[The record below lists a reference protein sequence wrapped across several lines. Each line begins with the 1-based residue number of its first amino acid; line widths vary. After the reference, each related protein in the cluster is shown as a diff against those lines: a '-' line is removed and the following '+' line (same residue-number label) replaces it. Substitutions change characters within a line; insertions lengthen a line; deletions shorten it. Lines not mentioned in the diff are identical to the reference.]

1 MCGDSVVLQTKLPL
15 RLRGR
20 GKVRDVYEL
29 RDSLLFVASDRISAF
44 DCVLASGIPCK
55 GQVLTQMSLFWF
67 DSLKDIVPSHVLT
80 ADTKEYPARLAKHRK
95 MLEGRSMLVKKAEM
109 IEVECVARGYL
120 AGSGWKEYQAK
131 GTVCGMPIPSG
142 LREGDRLPQAI
153 FTPATKAKT
162 GHDVNVPFQFVTN
175 MLGVDL
181 AGQLRD
187 LTLEIYER
195 AAAYA
200 LERGIILA
208 DTKLEFGFVGGQL
221 TLADEVLTPD
231 SSRYWPVD
239 TYHPGGPQYS
249 FDKQYVRDYLETL
262 AWNKQPPAPALP
274 PEVVLKTSEK
284 YQEAYWRLSGRTL
297 NGASGAA
304 QGPFR

>member
-1 MCGDSVVLQTKLPL
+1 MCRDEVVLKTKLPL

-20 GKVRDVYEL
+20 GKVRDVYDL
-29 RDSLLFVASDRISAF
+29 GDNLLFVASDRISAF
-44 DCVLASGIPCK
+44 DCVLPSGIPCK
-55 GQVLTQMSLFWF
+55 GRVLTQMSLFWF
-67 DSLKDIVPSHVLT
+67 DFLKDIVPSHFLT
-80 ADTKEYPARLAKHRK
+80 SETKEYPTRIIRHRK

-109 IEVECVARGYL
+109 IDVECVARGYL
-120 AGSGWKEYQAK
+120 AGSGWKEYEAK
-131 GTVCGMPIPSG
+131 GTVCGMPVPSG
-142 LREGDRLPQAI
+142 LREGDRLPVPI

-162 GHDVNVPFQFVTN
+162 GHDVNVPFQFVTD

-187 LTLEIYER
+187 LTLEIYGR

-208 DTKLEFGFVGGQL
+208 DTKLELGFVEGRL
-221 TLADEVLTPD
+221 TLADEALTPD

-239 TYHPGGPQYS
+239 TYNPGRPQFS

-262 AWNKQPPAPALP
+262 PWNKQPPAPALP
-274 PEVVLKTSEK
+274 PEVVAKTSEK
-284 YQEAYWRLSGRTL
+284 YQEAYWRLTGRTL
-297 NGASGAA
+297 VSASGAA
-304 QGPFR
+304 